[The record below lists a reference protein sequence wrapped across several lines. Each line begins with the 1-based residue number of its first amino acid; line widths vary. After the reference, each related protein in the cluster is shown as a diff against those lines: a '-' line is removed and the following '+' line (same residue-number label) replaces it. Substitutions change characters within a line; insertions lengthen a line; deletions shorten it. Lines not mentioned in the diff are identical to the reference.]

1 MEKEEWATTPYTS
14 KSRSYLNRLQSN
26 GLQLF
31 QILISYKDSN
41 RNLGVVFE
49 SSKIKAWKLEIF
61 KYLKNFKYYIQVLL
75 SGKKMKEILVLFLSL
90 PWTSG
95 SHCENLCCLSH
106 LLHSK
111 SSLLGCLHRTL
122 DFSQL
127 LIFVEFSQHILLALR
142 YTGNLIGKLENSEVK
157 GKILTQRKRGWGW
170 SQYFFSIRIN
180 KNQLKMT

>member
-1 MEKEEWATTPYTS
+1 MEKDKRVTTPYTS
-14 KSRSYLNRLQSN
+14 KSRSYLNQLHSN

-61 KYLKNFKYYIQVLL
+61 KYLKNLKYYIHVLL
-75 SGKKMKEILVLFLSL
+75 SGKKMKEILVLFLSP

-95 SHCENLCCLSH
+95 IHCENLCCLSH

-127 LIFVEFSQHILLALR
+127 LIFVEFFQHILLALR
-142 YTGNLIGKLENSEVK
+142 YSGNLIGKLKNSEVK
-157 GKILTQRKRGWGW
+157 GKYLHRGREGGAKANI
-170 SQYFFSIRIN
+170 FFP
-180 KNQLKMT
+180 